1 MNHRLAALARRAPR
15 ALMASAMALVVL
27 VCMRPHL
34 TVLAHA
40 VSARLAGKIA
50 PAENVTWEVGNPADP
65 VEELSPVILFVLAV
79 ALAALGAAIAVGVQ
93 RLARRDPRIAWAAAA
108 AATALAL
115 FVGFRGSRDMGI
127 SIVLVGA
134 TAAVFFV
141 PYVGGG
147 NLRASPTTPPRLMM
161 IMLVGEAIALT
172 WGAWLIAAP
181 RGVGPLVVIL
191 VVLAVGI
198 AALRVGQSLA
208 AGSGGRRA
216 ILDTLTGAP
225 LLALPWLALL
235 RAPSPVWLA
244 LAALAGG
251 IVRLLMTRVTARN
264 PAALEA
270 VLARVAFVL
279 VPLSLGSILVIPLGF
294 RGLPEEN
301 YLHHEGFHAGYVSS
315 IYHGKLMMADA
326 SFIYGPVREYILA
339 ALLAVSRPTLEHLRM
354 AHLFL
359 NLTGLALLLGTG
371 WHLVRGRWWIQLWLM
386 YLALTATPL
395 HTFVQSDYYI
405 CFGWAD
411 VLRSALP
418 MFALVGALRAVAALP
433 STGAAAR
440 RDLLKVLAWSGLIGF
455 SFLYSQEYGLVATLC
470 ALVAG
475 GLHRAVHARGTV
487 RDRAAAVAIALAVVL
502 AGCVAPFALMAGV
515 YAFFG
520 KAGLLVRT
528 TFHIGAL
535 VAGGKF
541 NGFPIPITTD
551 DFLQPWELFRP
562 YIEGQK
568 HDLRYHDANVEFL
581 VVPAVVTVAT
591 IALVLQVGWRRWTTR
606 TTLMLAMIMFSAAS
620 YRMTIARADIY
631 HMLGATTGPCL
642 LAAMMVA
649 DASTLRLHLGRS
661 RLARVPV
668 GALAAAGIVAFSI
681 LAGEA
686 TGAVRAHAVSIASG
700 ELAPPAA
707 TPYDHSDLP
716 RAGDINVRPGTVA
729 VIKYIRA
736 HSQSRDAIFCR
747 IDMLRCGEIYF
758 LADRRNAT
766 GFDTIHEI
774 ATPSMQAE
782 ANLALRRELPELV
795 IGTDEKYIG
804 PEASAFLREAYDPP
818 EDVGGY
824 SVARRRRPR

>member
-1 MNHRLAALARRAPR
+1 M
-15 ALMASAMALVVL
+15 MASAMALAVL
-27 VCMRPHL
+27 TCMRPHV
-34 TVLAHA
+34 TALAHA
-40 VSARLAGKIA
+40 VSARLAGTIA
-50 PAENVTWEVGNPADP
+50 PAENVTWELGNPADP
-65 VEELSPVILFVLAV
+65 VEELTPFIAFVLAV
-79 ALAALGAAIAVGVQ
+79 ALAALGVAVAVGVQ
-93 RLARRDPRIAWAAAA
+93 RLARRQPRIAWIAAA
-108 AATALAL
+108 AATALSL
-115 FVGFRGSRDMGI
+115 FVGFHGSRDMGI
-127 SIVLVGA
+127 SIVLVGSI
-134 TAAVFFV
+134 AAVFFV

-147 NLRASPTTPPRLMM
+147 NLRASPTSPSRLTMSV
-161 IMLVGEAIALT
+161 LVGEAIALT

-208 AGSGGRRA
+208 VGDDGRRA
-216 ILDTLTGAP
+216 MLDALTGAP
-225 LLALPWLALL
+225 LLALPWLGLL
-235 RAPSPVWLA
+235 RAPSPVWVA

-251 IVRLLMTRVTARN
+251 VVRVGMTLGKTPGR
-264 PAALEA
+264 PALEA

-294 RGLPEEN
+294 RALPDEN
-301 YLHHEGFHAGYVSS
+301 YLRHEGFHAGYVSS

-339 ALLAVSRPTLEHLRM
+339 ALLALSRPTLEHLRM

-359 NLTGLALLLGTG
+359 NLTGLALLLATG
-371 WHLVRGRWWIQLWLM
+371 WRLVRGRWWIQLWLM
-386 YLALTATPL
+386 YIALTATPL
-395 HTFVQSDYYI
+395 HTFVQSEYYI

-418 MFALVGALRAVAALP
+418 MFALVGTLGAVASLP
-433 STGAAAR
+433 STGAATR
-440 RDLLKVLAWSGLIGF
+440 KDLRTVLAWSALIGF

-487 RDRAAAVAIALAVVL
+487 RERAGAVACALAVVV
-502 AGCVAPFALMAGV
+502 AGCGAPFALMAGV

-551 DFLQPWELFRP
+551 DFLQPWELIRL
-562 YIEGQK
+562 YIEGQQ
-568 HDLRYHDANVEFL
+568 HDARYHDANVEFL

-591 IALVLQVGWRRWTTR
+591 IALVLQVGWRRWTSR
-606 TTLMLAMIMFSAAS
+606 TTLMLAMVMFSAAS

-631 HMLGATTGPCL
+631 HVLGATTGPCL

-649 DASTLRLHLGRS
+649 DASTLRLYLGRS
-661 RLARVPV
+661 RSTGVPL
-668 GALAAAGIVAFSI
+668 GALAAAGVVAFSI
-681 LAGEA
+681 LAGET
-686 TGAVRAHAVSIASG
+686 TGAVRAHAMSIASG
-700 ELAPPAA
+700 ELAPPTA
-707 TPYDHSDLP
+707 TPYDHADLP
-716 RAGDINVRPGTVA
+716 RAGDIYVRPGTVA

-736 HSQSRDAIFCR
+736 HSQSRDPIFCR

-774 ATPSMQAE
+774 ATPSMQAD
-782 ANLALRRELPELV
+782 ANRALRRELPELV

-818 EDVGGY
+818 EDIGGFP
-824 SVARRRRPR
+824 VARRHRPR